1 MQNDYTVTVKVCD
14 KHIALPDGVAAVVVV
29 VVDGLVASAVSGV
42 VEQSC

>member
-1 MQNDYTVTVKVCD
+1 MHVEPTVLCVYVRSIIIV
-14 KHIALPDGVAAVVVV
+14 HNVLPIGVVV